1 MRKIKDFT
9 TSRKRDRLTLF
20 LIWRFFMPEIFNAY
34 AGAAFGM
41 EGLVSAELKRLGMR
55 EVRAENGGVR
65 FQADADNL
73 FLCNLRLRFC
83 DRVFILLAEAECLS
97 FEDLFQLVSSVA
109 WEKLMNGTEK
119 INISAHCA
127 RSRLMS
133 PRDCQS
139 ISKKAVIERLRR
151 NIGKNV
157 FPESGPDF
165 PVQVSV
171 HQDRVK
177 ILLNT
182 SGASL
187 SRRGYRTWNGEAPLR
202 ETLASALVELSPWR
216 PGMPL
221 HDPCCGT
228 GTLLIEAAF
237 RAAHRAPGLA
247 RSFAMETFAFVDP
260 AVMNAVRK
268 DNEDQTDLS
277 LVRNISGSDIDPE
290 ALRLAGLHVSQ
301 AGLEGLI
308 PLSRIPLQELNLQG
322 RPGVLIC
329 NPPYG
334 ERLSDQR
341 ACRELYHDMAILW
354 RRHPGWRLCAISSD
368 PGFEQA
374 FGRRAEKKRRLYN
387 GRLECV
393 FYIY

>member
-1 MRKIKDFT
+1 MSD
-9 TSRKRDRLTLF
+9 
-20 LIWRFFMPEIFNAY
+20 IFNAW
-34 AGAAFGM
+34 AGAAFGL

-65 FQADADNL
+65 FQADAESL
-73 FLCNLRLRFC
+73 FFCNLRLRFC

-97 FEDLFQLVSSVA
+97 FEDLFQLVSSVP
-109 WEKLMNGTEK
+109 WEKLMNGSEK

-139 ISKKAVIERLRR
+139 ITKKAIIEQLRKR
-151 NIGKNV
+151 TGKSV
-157 FPESGPDF
+157 FPETGADF

-182 SGASL
+182 SGATL

-237 RAAHRAPGLA
+237 RASHRAPGLA
-247 RSFAMETFAFVDP
+247 RSFAMESFSFVDS
-260 AVMNAVRK
+260 AALDSIR
-268 DNEDQTDLS
+268 NENVHQADLS
-277 LVRNISGSDIDPE
+277 LISHISGSDIDPE
-290 ALRLAGLHVSQ
+290 ALRLAGLHVRQ
-301 AGLEGLI
+301 AGLEDRI
-308 PLSRIPLQELNLQG
+308 PLSCIPLQELNLPG
-322 RPGVLIC
+322 EPGVLIC

-341 ACRELYHDMAILW
+341 SCRELYRDMASLW
-354 RRHPGWRLCAISSD
+354 RRHPGWRFCAISSD
-368 PGFEQA
+368 PGFDQA